1 MSSDQAMAVTA
12 SKDTTARLVEAS
24 TLELR
29 RTYQTDRP
37 VNSASIS
44 PTHDH
49 VVLGGGQE
57 ARDVTTTAQAA
68 GKFFARFFHL
78 IFEDEFARVKGHFGP
93 INSIQFAPDGNGYAD
108 GLLVAVRLR
117 VLRSVTCHITCHNSR
132 RRRYASGGEDGFVRV
147 HIFDPE
153 YDEFDKRVYGGGSL
167 VSDVARAVLA
177 DEAEPEPDDA
187 GELHDDEERSS
198 PRAGAESD
206 DERRRDD

>member
-1 MSSDQAMAVTA
+1 MHRGRVVDVQMSSDQAMAVTA
-12 SKDTTARLVEAS
+12 SKDSTARLLEAS
-24 TLELR
+24 TLTPR

-93 INSIQFAPDGNGYAD
+93 INSIQFAPDGNGYTNSHYHTY
-108 GLLVAVRLR
+108 RL
-117 VLRSVTCHITCHNSR
+117 
-132 RRRYASGGEDGFVRV
+132 
-147 HIFDPE
+147 
-153 YDEFDKRVYGGGSL
+153 
-167 VSDVARAVLA
+167 
-177 DEAEPEPDDA
+177 
-187 GELHDDEERSS
+187 ELFQS
-198 PRAGAESD
+198 
-206 DERRRDD
+206 